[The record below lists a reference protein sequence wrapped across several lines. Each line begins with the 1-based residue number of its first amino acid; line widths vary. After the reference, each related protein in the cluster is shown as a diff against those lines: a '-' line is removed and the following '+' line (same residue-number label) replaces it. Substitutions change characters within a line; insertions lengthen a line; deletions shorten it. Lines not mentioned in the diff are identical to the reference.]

1 MPEAL
6 SAPNRPC
13 GNCPW
18 RLDVEPG
25 EFTVERYKALA
36 ATAYDQSFVIF
47 QCHKSTDEKPV
58 ACAGFLSRGADHN
71 LAVRL
76 AYSSGRLEFKDRSGQ
91 MELHRDYRAMAVSN
105 GVSPNARELRACR
118 GNDDG

>member
-1 MPEAL
+1 MARL

-25 EFTVERYKALA
+25 EFSAERYKVLA
-36 ATAYDQSFVIF
+36 ASAYDRSFVIF

-58 ACAGFLSRGADHN
+58 ACAGFLSRGAAHN

-76 AYSSGRLEFKDRSGQ
+76 AYSSRGLEPKDRSGGL
-91 MELHRDYRAMAVSN
+91 ELHPNFRSLAVAN
-105 GVSPNARELRACR
+105 GVEPDDCSLSDCR
-118 GNDDG
+118 DD